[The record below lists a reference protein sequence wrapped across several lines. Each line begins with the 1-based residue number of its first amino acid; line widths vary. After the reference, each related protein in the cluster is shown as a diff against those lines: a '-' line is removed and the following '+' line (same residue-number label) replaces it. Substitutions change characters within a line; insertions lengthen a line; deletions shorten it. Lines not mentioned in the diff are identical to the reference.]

1 MTATKVGV
9 ATVTDKGLHDQVSS
23 VFAKTETFTI
33 VAIEDT
39 KVRDV
44 KVLKNQVATL
54 SRGRGPVVVKL
65 LVKEG
70 VNVVIASEFGPG
82 ISALLEQRQ
91 IKRMKVKPKT
101 PVIDVVREFAFSFLK
116 LCID

>member
-1 MTATKVGV
+1 MTATKVAI
-9 ATVTDKGLHDQVSS
+9 ATVADKGLHDQVSQ

-33 VAIEDT
+33 VAIEDN

-44 KVLKNQVATL
+44 KVLKNPAATL

-82 ISALLEQRQ
+82 ISALLEQRR
-91 IKRMKVKPKT
+91 IKKMKVKPKT